1 MKKITHSLSLL
12 LVVGLVLLSNFT
24 QAQTVRRSSFR
35 VDAPASIQGY
45 KIITEIDSTSATSPW
60 GTSIDSTWEGF
71 PVKYD
76 PANMNGCTAFAPGY
90 FTGHF
95 ALIFRGG
102 CEFGA
107 KALAAQ
113 NAGARGVIIVNNLL
127 GVAGMGAGASGGTV
141 EIPVVMIT
149 TADGNAIKTQIDAA
163 VPVNVSLTAWRYDPI
178 TNPIDIGYMNDS
190 PVMPLG
196 KCMPK
201 HQTDGAIDDS
211 FSVFVGAQI
220 YNFGVNSWDTLHM
233 KGVLDYKSSFTGGTW
248 AHKDSTEGNS
258 FFATPLTS
266 LDSIPNFITELDSFD
281 MNDEAKGLYRVTS
294 TINTV
299 PDGEVGLA
307 RLNNNWSYN
316 YAISDSIYSKCEY
329 DFANNR
335 PVVNSY
341 VNVSAASQWG
351 PILYIRNGGYSAKK
365 VQFIAMRDVIDDSTY
380 DGQELIVTLSK
391 WTDNDGN
398 GRITDA
404 TELDDVATASHI
416 FTLAE
421 VFPITGQLVT
431 MDLSNSVSPGSL
443 IKLDPNTKYWLHA
456 DIPGGTAGFAYGAD
470 YYSDYSAN
478 LSFRHGDGNNLLS
491 GGTMF
496 SGGFANAGSPS
507 LVLHMNTNLTEST
520 NDISFNG
527 NVNIYPNPTSDIVN
541 ISVQLNASSSKVTY
555 TLVDITGK
563 TVANSTK
570 NNVISDVYTY
580 NTNKLAAGTY
590 FVNIKT
596 DAGSKQVKFVVT
608 K

>member
-258 FFATPLTS
+258 FL
-266 LDSIPNFITELDSFD
+266 
-281 MNDEAKGLYRVTS
+281 
-294 TINTV
+294 
-299 PDGEVGLA
+299 
-307 RLNNNWSYN
+307 
-316 YAISDSIYSKCEY
+316 
-329 DFANNR
+329 
-335 PVVNSY
+335 
-341 VNVSAASQWG
+341 
-351 PILYIRNGGYSAKK
+351 
-365 VQFIAMRDVIDDSTY
+365 
-380 DGQELIVTLSK
+380 
-391 WTDNDGN
+391 
-398 GRITDA
+398 
-404 TELDDVATASHI
+404 
-416 FTLAE
+416 
-421 VFPITGQLVT
+421 QL
-431 MDLSNSVSPGSL
+431 
-443 IKLDPNTKYWLHA
+443 H
-456 DIPGGTAGFAYGAD
+456 
-470 YYSDYSAN
+470 
-478 LSFRHGDGNNLLS
+478 
-491 GGTMF
+491 
-496 SGGFANAGSPS
+496 
-507 LVLHMNTNLTEST
+507 
-520 NDISFNG
+520 
-527 NVNIYPNPTSDIVN
+527 
-541 ISVQLNASSSKVTY
+541 
-555 TLVDITGK
+555 
-563 TVANSTK
+563 
-570 NNVISDVYTY
+570 
-580 NTNKLAAGTY
+580 
-590 FVNIKT
+590 
-596 DAGSKQVKFVVT
+596 
-608 K
+608 